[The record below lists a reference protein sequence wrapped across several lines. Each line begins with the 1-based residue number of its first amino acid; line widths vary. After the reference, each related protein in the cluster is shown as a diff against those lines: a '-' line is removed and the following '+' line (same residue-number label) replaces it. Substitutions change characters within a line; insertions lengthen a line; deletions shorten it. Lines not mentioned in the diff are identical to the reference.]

1 MNFDFM
7 KMLELDLVKK
17 AADRLPG
24 IAGKLLIMI
33 ILLIVWPKIIHCL
46 LNAYHKVLT
55 KKKVDPLFES
65 FTSSIIKT
73 VLYIVLFFI
82 VIGIAGVQAA
92 SLVTVLGTAGLAIGL
107 ALQGS
112 LSNLAGG
119 VLILFF
125 KPFTKGDLIS
135 SGGVDGIVDK
145 IQILYTTLVTPDNKV
160 VIIPNSQLANGTITN
175 ITKKPIRRLDLMFS
189 VSYDTPIDKVKEI
202 LHKVVEAQ
210 PTVLKDKEP
219 TIRLSV
225 HNASSLD
232 FICRV
237 WVKKQDYWAT
247 NFDLMEAVKN
257 EFDKNNIE
265 IPYNKLDIYNK

>member
-1 MNFDFM
+1 MDLNVLQV
-7 KMLELDLVKK
+7 LELDFIKK
-17 AADRLPG
+17 IADILPG
-24 IAGKLLIMI
+24 LVGKG
-33 ILLIVWPKIIHCL
+33 LLIVVVLLVWPRITKAV
-46 LNAYHKVLT
+46 LNAYHRLLT
-55 KKKVDPLFES
+55 KKAVDPLLES
-65 FTSSIIKT
+65 FTSSIVKT
-73 VLYIVLFFI
+73 LLYIVLFFI

-92 SLVTVLGTAGLAIGL
+92 SIVTVLGTAGLAVGL

-125 KPFTKGDLIS
+125 RPFTKGDFIS
-135 SGGVDGIVDK
+135 AGGAEGVVER
-145 IQILYTTLVTPDNKV
+145 IQILYTTLVTPDNRV
-160 VIIPNSQLANGTITN
+160 IIIPNSQLANGTITN
-175 ITKKPIRRLDLMFS
+175 VTKNPERRLDLMFS
-189 VSYDTPIDKVKEI
+189 VSYDTSIEKVKEI
-202 LHKVVEAQ
+202 LHKVVAEQA
-210 PTVLKDKEP
+210 TVLKDKEP

-237 WVKKQDYWAT
+237 WVKKEDYWNT
-247 NFDLMEAVKN
+247 KFDLMEIVKE